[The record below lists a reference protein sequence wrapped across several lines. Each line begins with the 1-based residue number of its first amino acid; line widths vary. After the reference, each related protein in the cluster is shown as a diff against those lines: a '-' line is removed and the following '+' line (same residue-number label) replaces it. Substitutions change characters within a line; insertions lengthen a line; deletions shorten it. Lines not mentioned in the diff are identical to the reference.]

1 MQSDGVTERSVME
14 QGDEVKVLFNL
25 VENRKLSRSLVDI
38 QTGV

>member
-1 MQSDGVTERSVME
+1 MTERSVME

>member
-1 MQSDGVTERSVME
+1 MRSDGVTERSVME

-25 VENRKLSRSLVDI
+25 VENWKLSRSLVDI